1 MSGVD
6 VCVFIWLKKVM
17 WSRSGKEGVWVWVE
31 KGGVGGGGWGRG
43 RLLGVRGN

>member
-1 MSGVD
+1 MLIGNW
-6 VCVFIWLKKVM
+6 C
-17 WSRSGKEGVWVWVE
+17 VE